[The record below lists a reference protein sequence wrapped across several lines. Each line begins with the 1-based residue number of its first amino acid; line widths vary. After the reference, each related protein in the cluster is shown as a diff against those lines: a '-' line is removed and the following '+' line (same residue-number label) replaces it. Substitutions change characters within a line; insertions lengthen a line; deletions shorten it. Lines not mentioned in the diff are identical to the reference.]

1 MLRLWCPLLHKV
13 TDNVHVSF
21 QVLGHVAVQ
30 LMHDATRVAFLGLLQ
45 DGLEYLTLD
54 VVRELLP
61 TVAPVKENQ
70 VK

>member
-1 MLRLWCPLLHKV
+1 M

-30 LMHDATRVAFLGLLQ
+30 FMDDAARVALLGLLQ

-54 VVRELLP
+54 VVGELLP
-61 TVAPVKENQ
+61 TVAPVEENQ